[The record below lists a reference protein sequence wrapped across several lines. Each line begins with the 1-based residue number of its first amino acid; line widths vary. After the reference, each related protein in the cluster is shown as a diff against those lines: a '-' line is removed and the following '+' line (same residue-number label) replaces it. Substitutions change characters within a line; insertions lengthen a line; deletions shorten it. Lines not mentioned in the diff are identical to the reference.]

1 MQRVVSLVLLNFWDP
16 PHFLKS
22 FFAQQSQQQQHRKR
36 MNSIVSS
43 SFLDSENHEGR
54 RILASNDGSYD
65 HMSHFKDILYTLIFF
80 TVVFFIGKVC
90 GKIGLPALVRMKEKG
105 RRKGERKKEMYME

>member
-1 MQRVVSLVLLNFWDP
+1 
-16 PHFLKS
+16 
-22 FFAQQSQQQQHRKR
+22 

-105 RRKGERKKEMYME
+105 RRKGEERKKCIWNEILNRIFVIDVLVSNASFFELGREP